1 MFSIHVLT
9 TEFGRYINNNTL
21 YQNFKRIMRKLG
33 KPDLLFH
40 NIRHTYAVNS
50 LQAGDDI
57 KTVQENLG
65 HATAS
70 FTLATDAHATTGM
83 KRESAK
89 RMTEFICSVHGAE
102 QHESDRIISPLWS
115 RSWLLPLLW

>member
-9 TEFGRYINNNTL
+9 TEFGRYINNKTL

-70 FTLATDAHATTGM
+70 FTLATYAHATTGM
-83 KRESAK
+83 KREIAK
-89 RMTEFICSVHGAE
+89 RMTEFICSVHGA
-102 QHESDRIISPLWS
+102 
-115 RSWLLPLLW
+115 